1 MTDNYLIR
9 IYANKM
15 ENRIMF
21 KIKTE
26 FYLKLLTPETL
37 KLLGSNKLKYWKHFK
52 ITKAVLVHCNDVS
65 NYH

>member
-1 MTDNYLIR
+1 
-9 IYANKM
+9 M
-15 ENRIMF
+15 ENRIIF

-52 ITKAVLVHCNDVS
+52 ITKTVLIHCNDVS